1 MQLHLCNEPIAMI
14 ARIRQREKIYFN
26 CKNKLAA
33 LYGPYVKKKQIRME
47 EKGVRRSGSMFLH
60 VIMAESLSMQYFA
73 FFRTRER
80 DAKLCLEC
88 VCTVCVESK
97 AGL

>member
-1 MQLHLCNEPIAMI
+1 
-14 ARIRQREKIYFN
+14 
-26 CKNKLAA
+26 
-33 LYGPYVKKKQIRME
+33 ME